1 MRLEVWKRKI
11 EDEVKIRSK
20 RMREEREKKK
30 GGREINVDEE
40 ANRREDKWSGRWRKI
55 DDRRK

>member
-1 MRLEVWKRKI
+1 
-11 EDEVKIRSK
+11 
-20 RMREEREKKK
+20 MREEREKKK

-55 DDRRK
+55 DDRRKQKKVMIQVRRKRRRQTE